1 MKILSK
7 KMRENFNE
15 DRRVIERNGFEK
27 LLKEIQD
34 KFFVNKSSQE
44 VITWNMISKKHMKMM
59 IKNLELKS
67 DADSSIIFCS

>member
-1 MKILSK
+1 
-7 KMRENFNE
+7 
-15 DRRVIERNGFEK
+15 VIERNGFEK

-44 VITWNMISKKHMKMM
+44 VIAWNMISKKHMKM